1 MLTLVLGGAAS
12 GKSEYA
18 EALVLRC
25 GLPRY
30 YLATMQVYGE
40 EGRRKVER
48 HRQLRK
54 GKGFA
59 TIERT
64 TRVDLAEPEA
74 GATVLLECMTNLA
87 ANEMFSGEGQ
97 EDAAGGREQGPG
109 ETETVIGSRI
119 LEDVERLYAK
129 CRNLVIVT
137 GEVASD
143 GISYDESTESYIRLL
158 QRVNCSLCQQ
168 AEEAYEVVYTIPVCL
183 KKKPEEP
190 AVGKESL

>member
-1 MLTLVLGGAAS
+1 
-12 GKSEYA
+12 
-18 EALVLRC
+18 
-25 GLPRY
+25 
-30 YLATMQVYGE
+30 
-40 EGRRKVER
+40 
-48 HRQLRK
+48 
-54 GKGFA
+54 
-59 TIERT
+59 
-64 TRVDLAEPEA
+64 
-74 GATVLLECMTNLA
+74 
-87 ANEMFSGEGQ
+87 MFSGEGQ

-119 LEDVERLYAK
+119 LEDVDASVCQVPESGNR
-129 CRNLVIVT
+129 T